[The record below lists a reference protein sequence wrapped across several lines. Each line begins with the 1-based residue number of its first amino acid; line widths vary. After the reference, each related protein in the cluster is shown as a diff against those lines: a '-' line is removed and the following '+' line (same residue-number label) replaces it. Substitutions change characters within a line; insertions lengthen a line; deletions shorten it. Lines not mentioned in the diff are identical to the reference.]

1 MMRTR
6 TAAAA
11 AAAATRYAALFLFA
25 GLGVLPAACGGKD
38 KPAEDATNAFGSG
51 SGNGASDMPPAG
63 DSTPAPSASASSE
76 TPAPLG
82 SVFGGGGA
90 STAKDQKT
98 FDAMTASPA
107 AKLDTKGAAGARDA
121 LGRKLHALAK
131 KVAPGM
137 APEGPLARATL
148 KEGERAQMDVTL
160 QQGKCYAIIGTSEK
174 VKDLDLHLMVPPG
187 VMSAQDTTDDES
199 PVIGKPPTPFCEES
213 ASASYKLGMYAEKGA
228 GDVVVQVYSKK
239 K

>member
-6 TAAAA
+6 TS
-11 AAAATRYAALFLFA
+11 AAAATRYAALFLFTA
-25 GLGVLPAACGGKD
+25 IGALPIACGGKD
-38 KPAEDATNAFGSG
+38 KPAEDATSAFGSA
-51 SGNGASDMPPAG
+51 SATSDMPPTG
-63 DSTPAPSASASSE
+63 DSTPAPSASASSD

-82 SVFGGGGA
+82 SVFSGGSGGGA
-90 STAKDQKT
+90 GSNAKDQKT
-98 FDAMTASPA
+98 FDALTAAPA

-121 LGRKLHALAK
+121 LGRKLQALAK

-228 GDVVVQVYSKK
+228 GDVAVQVYSKK